1 MYHLKFSR
9 PVTSLL
15 VLKCDVNISVTTADS
30 AYMVTVDSR
39 PEPLIEHLGKGPG
52 QLWEHR

>member
-1 MYHLKFSR
+1 MGFKVPANPKHSMTVILQFYD
-9 PVTSLL
+9 TG
-15 VLKCDVNISVTTADS
+15 CMGTAES
-30 AYMVTVDSR
+30 Q

>member
-30 AYMVTVDSR
+30 VYMVTVDSR